1 MLESLLHRNV
11 SRRRFL
17 QSVPPFMAAAAGILF
32 LLPGRLP
39 AGQGKEKE
47 EDTQKYVCSVCGY
60 VYDPAKGDPT
70 QGIPPGTPF
79 SKLPDWWICPECGAD
94 KGAFNKWY

>member
-1 MLESLLHRNV
+1 MLENLLSRIV

-17 QSVPPFMAAAAGILF
+17 QGVPLFLAVAAGLHIM
-32 LLPGRLP
+32 LPERLP
-39 AGQGKEKE
+39 AEQGTE
-47 EDTQKYVCSVCGY
+47 EETQKYVCSICGY